1 MRLSPLLAWVSTLA
15 LLLSACGAPSTSTPA
30 AQPTAAPK
38 APAATTAP
46 AQQQPAATTAPAKPA
61 AQQPV
66 QLRFAWWGSQDRHNR
81 TIKVIEMFQQ
91 KYPHISISYEFA
103 GFQDY
108 WTKMTTQATGQNL
121 PDLMQQDYAYIQ
133 QWSSN
138 NLLMPLD
145 EHASAGTIKLDGIP
159 KNSIDG
165 GRLSGKLYAVNLGN
179 NSQTV
184 VLDVAAFEKAGVAL
198 PDTKW
203 TWADFER
210 IARELHGKLG
220 YWGSGPSLS
229 DMQLWKGL
237 YLGYGKWPFSADGKS
252 LTLADAD
259 DQKYVE
265 YLKMIMRLQEAGAA
279 PQQQEDIAQYRTTSV
294 ESRPIVPGKAAM
306 DYMWSNQLVAVWT
319 AAGEQRKFKLAPL
332 PRGEGAAQS
341 QNYLKPSQ
349 FISITRDSKNPKEAA
364 MFIDYM
370 TNDVEANKVLL
381 GERGVPISPAIQE
394 AIKPLL
400 TPAQIET
407 QNYIALIEKEGTP
420 LPPPDPAVVPKLDQN
435 LFLPQ
440 LVDPVLLKQTSP
452 EDAVAKF
459 RKEAAQMVQTGS

>member
-1 MRLSPLLAWVSTLA
+1 MRRTTLLAWFSLVA
-15 LLLSACGAPSTSTPA
+15 LVVSACGAPSTTTPA
-30 AQPTAAPK
+30 AQPTAAGK
-38 APAATTAP
+38 APAATSAP
-46 AQQQPAATTAPAKPA
+46 AQSQPTAAAAKPA
-61 AQQPV
+61 AQQQPV

-121 PDLMQQDYAYIQ
+121 PDLMQQDYAYIT
-133 QWSSN
+133 QWASN
-138 NLLMPLD
+138 NLLTPLD
-145 EHASAGTIKLDGIP
+145 EHVSGGTIKLDGVP
-159 KNSIDG
+159 KASVDG
-165 GRLSGKLYAVNLGN
+165 ARLNGKLYAVNLGN
-179 NSQTV
+179 NSQTI

-198 PDTKW
+198 PDSKW

-210 IARELHGKLG
+210 TASELHSKLG
-220 YWGSGPSLS
+220 IYGVGPQLA
-229 DMQLWKGL
+229 DIQLWKGL
-237 YLGYGKWPFSADGKS
+237 YLGYGQWPFSTDGK
-252 LTLADAD
+252 TLAYSD
-259 DQKYVE
+259 DQKLVE

-279 PQQQEDIAQYRTTSV
+279 PPQQEEIATRSASV
-294 ESRPIVPGKAAM
+294 ESRPIVPQKAAM

-319 AAGEQRKFKLAPL
+319 AAGDGRKFKLATL
-332 PRGEGAAQS
+332 PRGEGAPQS

-349 FISITRDSKNPKEAA
+349 FISITKDSKNPKEAA
-364 MFIDYM
+364 MFIDFM

-381 GERGVPISPAIQE
+381 GERGVPISPVIQE

-400 TPAQIET
+400 TPSQVET

-435 LFLPQ
+435 VYLPQ

-452 EDAVAKF
+452 EDAVSKF
-459 RKEAAQMVQTGS
+459 RKDATSLLQTG

>member
-1 MRLSPLLAWVSTLA
+1 MRRTTLLAWLSLVA
-15 LLLSACGAPSTSTPA
+15 LVASACGAPSTTTPA
-30 AQPTAAPK
+30 AQPTVAPQ

-46 AQQQPAATTAPAKPA
+46 AAPGAQPTAAAAKPA
-61 AQQPV
+61 AQQQPV
-66 QLRFAWWGSQDRHNR
+66 ALRFAWWGSQDRHNR

-103 GFQDY
+103 GFNDY

-145 EHASAGTIKLDGIP
+145 EHVSAGTIKLDGIP

-165 GRLSGKLYAVNLGN
+165 GRLNGKLYAINLGN
-179 NSQTV
+179 NSQTI

-203 TWADFER
+203 TWPDFER
-210 IARELHGKLG
+210 TARELHGKLG
-220 YWGSGPSLS
+220 YWGAGPSLYDS
-229 DMQLWKGL
+229 QLWKGL
-237 YLGYGKWPFSADGKS
+237 YLGFGQWPFSADGKS
-252 LTLADAD
+252 LTISD
-259 DQKYVE
+259 DQKFVD
-265 YLKMIMRLQEAGAA
+265 YLKMIMRLQEAGVA
-279 PQQQEDIAQYRTTSV
+279 PQQQEDIAQYRTASI

-319 AAGEQRKFKLAPL
+319 AAGESRKFKLAPL
-332 PRGEGAAQS
+332 PRGEGATQS

-349 FISITRDSKNPKEAA
+349 FISITKDSKNPKEAA
-364 MFIDYM
+364 MFIDFM

-381 GERGVPISPAIQE
+381 GERGVPISPTIQE

-400 TPAQIET
+400 TPAQVET
-407 QNYIALIEKEGTP
+407 QNYITLIEKEGSP
-420 LPPPDPAVVPKLDQN
+420 LPPPDPAVVPKLVSN
-435 LFLPQ
+435 LYEPQ

-459 RKEAAQMVQTGS
+459 RRDAGLMLQTGS